1 MVRRKQPRDLDH
13 GYLVRI
19 HLHAFLAFPL
29 LLSAVFGQLSSPA
42 TFDEAKVALR
52 GSVYHDQS
60 RNSGVG
66 SAYCG
71 CDWEWVGRSGGRIDT
86 RSCGLQVRADAER
99 AMRLEWE
106 HVVPAHSFG
115 QQRKC
120 WQEGGRKR
128 CVADDPVF
136 RMMEADM
143 HNLVPSA
150 GELNAD
156 RSNFR
161 FGLLPA
167 TPKRHGACDF
177 KVDFKARIVE
187 PRDDVKGMFARIY
200 FYMHDRYD
208 LRMSDQ
214 QQRLL
219 MAWDKKYPA
228 TAWELERDRRIARI
242 VGHSNPFVVGTRQW
256 TRGHRNTADGIVTP
270 IPAGHRSLRPSSS
283 AQGAPKATHSTPVGA
298 VLGNRGSKVYHL
310 PQGCP
315 GYESVSAKNRVH
327 FENEAKARAAGFR
340 KAGNCR

>member
-1 MVRRKQPRDLDH
+1 MVRIQ
-13 GYLVRI
+13 
-19 HLHAFLAFPL
+19 LHAFLALPL
-29 LLSAVFGQLSSPA
+29 FLSAVFGQLSSPT
-42 TFDEAKVALR
+42 TFDEAKFALR
-52 GSVYHDQS
+52 EGVYHDQS
-60 RNSGVG
+60 RSSGVG

-71 CDWEWVGRSGGRIDT
+71 CDWEWVGRSGGRIDAK
-86 RSCGLQVRADAER
+86 SCGLRARADAER
-99 AMRLEWE
+99 ATRLEWE
-106 HVVPAHSFG
+106 HIVPAHSFG

-120 WQEGGRKR
+120 WREGGRRR

-161 FGLLPA
+161 FGLLPS
-167 TPKRHGACDF
+167 TPRRHGACDF

-219 MAWDKKYPA
+219 MAWDKRYPA
-228 TAWELERDRRIARI
+228 TPWELERDRRIAKI
-242 VGHSNPFVVGTRQW
+242 MGHSNPFVVGTRQW

-283 AQGAPKATHSTPVGA
+283 AQAAPKATDSTPVGA
-298 VLGNRGSKVYHL
+298 VLGNRGSNVYHL

-315 GYESVSAKNRVH
+315 DYESVSAKNRVH

>member
-1 MVRRKQPRDLDH
+1 
-13 GYLVRI
+13 
-19 HLHAFLAFPL
+19 
-29 LLSAVFGQLSSPA
+29 
-42 TFDEAKVALR
+42 
-52 GSVYHDQS
+52 
-60 RNSGVG
+60 
-66 SAYCG
+66 
-71 CDWEWVGRSGGRIDT
+71 
-86 RSCGLQVRADAER
+86 
-99 AMRLEWE
+99 
-106 HVVPAHSFG
+106 VPAHSFG

-143 HNLVPSA
+143 HNLIPSA

-161 FGLLPA
+161 FGILPS
-167 TPKRHGACDF
+167 TPRRHGACDF

-219 MAWDKKYPA
+219 MAWDKMYPA
-228 TAWELERDRRIARI
+228 TAWELERDRRIAKI
-242 VGHSNPFVVGTRQW
+242 MGHSNPFVVGTRQW
-256 TRGHRNTADGIVTP
+256 TRGHRNIADGIMTL
-270 IPAGHRSLRPSSS
+270 IPMGHRSQRLSSS
-283 AQGAPKATHSTPVGA
+283 AQAAPNDTDSTPVGA

-315 GYESVSAKNRVH
+315 GYESVAAENRVH
-327 FENEAKARAAGFR
+327 FENEASARAAGFR